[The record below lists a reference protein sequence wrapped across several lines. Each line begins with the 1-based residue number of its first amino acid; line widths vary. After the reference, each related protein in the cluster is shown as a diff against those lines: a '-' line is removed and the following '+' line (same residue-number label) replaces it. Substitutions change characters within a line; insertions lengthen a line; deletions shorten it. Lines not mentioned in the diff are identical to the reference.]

1 MEEHNQEY
9 LGNPTKYAFVG
20 ISSDL
25 ENEMRFPGWHQ
36 WYCLPMQEMQV
47 TWVQSLGQEDP
58 LEKEIATHSSF
69 VTWKIP
75 WIEEPSG
82 L

>member
-25 ENEMRFPGWHQ
+25 ENEMRFPGWH
-36 WYCLPMQEMQV
+36 
-47 TWVQSLGQEDP
+47 
-58 LEKEIATHSSF
+58 
-69 VTWKIP
+69 
-75 WIEEPSG
+75 
-82 L
+82 